1 MSHSTLSA
9 QPPSGW
15 LSPSDNG
22 SDYNVDSIY
31 QELAAMDEEE
41 GSEEYDHLVS
51 FYDNLSD
58 WELLATY
65 RERNADY

>member
-1 MSHSTLSA
+1 MSYATLSA

-15 LSPSDNG
+15 LAPSSNG
-22 SDYNVDSIY
+22 SDYNVDSIC